1 MEEISKFGMLF
12 ASTSPLST
20 NKHWVTSST
29 YNTGTNQWHQ
39 DCCAFQKN
47 VIAFCATVKS
57 VWSVWSVDKDFCDF
71 CDFDIIQ
78 TWYDAFIKEEL
89 DKRGLPWNNG
99 LNRCQN
105 PSFCKYIELTLCFIC
120 KVTIPTLHKMIIL
133 RVLVR
138 LYMIF
143 MVWPVVEPIKMGCW
157 AYGRVFWGGLWIL
170 SVGYLGN
177 NKGLKTR
184 GGSFGMVGP

>member
-12 ASTSPLST
+12 TSTSPLST

-47 VIAFCATVKS
+47 VIAFCATLKNPCS
-57 VWSVWSVDKDFCDF
+57 PCDPWIKYFRDF

-99 LNRCQN
+99 LNECQN
-105 PSFCKYIELTLCFIC
+105 PSFCKYIKLTLCSIC
-120 KVTIPTLHKMIIL
+120 KVTIPTLHEMIIL

-177 NKGLKTR
+177 NKAL
-184 GGSFGMVGP
+184 

>member
-1 MEEISKFGMLF
+1 METVNCQTATPVTQKQNL
-12 ASTSPLST
+12 SPCPT
-20 NKHWVTSST
+20 CGPWIK
-29 YNTGTNQWHQ
+29 Y
-39 DCCAFQKN
+39 FR
-47 VIAFCATVKS
+47 
-57 VWSVWSVDKDFCDF
+57 DF

-89 DKRGLPWNNG
+89 DKRGLPRNNG
-99 LNRCQN
+99 LNWCQN
-105 PSFCKYIELTLCFIC
+105 PSFCKYIKLALCFIC

-138 LYMIF
+138 LCMIF

-157 AYGRVFWGGLWIL
+157 AYGRVFWGGLRIL

-177 NKGLKTR
+177 SKAL
-184 GGSFGMVGP
+184 